1 VDSRADII
9 FKGAER
15 ARPIMVDVTS
25 ISGLSKIVNLRQYKV
40 GGTAHIAEERK
51 VKEYSKLWDIEDTTR
66 ASLHFFGV
74 ELTGCMT
81 RGHQFVQ
88 TDVEFDRGR
97 TCRFEENIRVVFHWI
112 PEQQSGKIGFYDEG
126 GLESRT
132 GARCEDGDRTRVE
145 IRVEKYLGSDSS

>member
-1 VDSRADII
+1 MSDCFDAVQQRTQTDSQEVEDGDITTGVDSRADII

-40 GGTAHIAEERK
+40 GGRLVH
-51 VKEYSKLWDIEDTTR
+51 
-66 ASLHFFGV
+66 G
-74 ELTGCMT
+74 T

-97 TCRFEENIRVVFHWI
+97 TRRFEENIRVVFHWI
-112 PEQQSGKIGFYDEG
+112 SDQQSGKIGFFMMREVRNR
-126 GLESRT
+126 GLGL
-132 GARCEDGDRTRVE
+132 GARMVTG
-145 IRVEKYLGSDSS
+145 LG